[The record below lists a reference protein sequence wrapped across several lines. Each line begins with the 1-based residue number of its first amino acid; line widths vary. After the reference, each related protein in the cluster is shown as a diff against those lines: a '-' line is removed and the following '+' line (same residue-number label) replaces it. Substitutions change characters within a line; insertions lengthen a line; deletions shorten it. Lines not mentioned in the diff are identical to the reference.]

1 MPRVGLDEA
10 APEVVE
16 AVEKSGLAVSV
27 AAEIAE
33 RPAEEQKAILNA
45 LPRDDAG
52 KLTPEAKK
60 EVRRIAREVRAEDQA
75 EKKKKRDEKEAK
87 LGAKIRALPD
97 VKAGLILSDFEW
109 HFKVRSEQTGMDR
122 HAANHYVTAADAQ
135 TPEAIVERQRERM
148 SVAAD
153 DCIHLMWCPA
163 SFNAIAL
170 KVMELQGFAYVSQ
183 FVWIKP
189 GIGTGFWVRDR
200 HELLLIGVKGNRTI
214 DDRFEEQ
221 SPRLASWLR
230 STFHYPNA
238 DAQQTALDNIAR
250 TVNRPNYAKAYSD
263 GASLKFTET
272 LEQISQAPVVQDAIR
287 KAMVSAK
294 NEAAKMG
301 FTPPKTPF
309 EFDGT
314 GRLKL
319 KTNSDGSKIEPNLQ
333 FWDIVKRGLD
343 KTGTPEAK
351 DWARILREHLD
362 EVVPSYATARAGAA
376 KFFKAGDALE
386 AGENFVG
393 ASQRFGIPETRKALA
408 KMSPEERQLFQDG
421 YISRLVQTIEK
432 TGDRRNVVNQIMN
445 SPAAR
450 EEMHVAIGP
459 QRTKELEARLRVESI
474 MDRMRGAVQGNSTTV
489 RQLTEAGLAGGVT
502 GGAGYGLATGD
513 WNPKDVGLATVLG
526 SMLSG
531 GGRYAGAKLQAGI
544 DQRVAK
550 KVAEMLVSD
559 DPKVLQKGLA
569 IVAKQRSLM
578 GALRTADDALAR
590 AGGNQLSGAT
600 VPQLPSVSPSRADD
614 QPDRPR
620 GQ

>member
-1 MPRVGLDEA
+1 M
-10 APEVVE
+10 
-16 AVEKSGLAVSV
+16 
-27 AAEIAE
+27 
-33 RPAEEQKAILNA
+33 
-45 LPRDDAG
+45 
-52 KLTPEAKK
+52 
-60 EVRRIAREVRAEDQA
+60 
-75 EKKKKRDEKEAK
+75 
-87 LGAKIRALPD
+87 
-97 VKAGLILSDFEW
+97 
-109 HFKVRSEQTGMDR
+109 
-122 HAANHYVTAADAQ
+122 
-135 TPEAIVERQRERM
+135 
-148 SVAAD
+148 
-153 DCIHLMWCPA
+153 
-163 SFNAIAL
+163 
-170 KVMELQGFAYVSQ
+170 
-183 FVWIKP
+183 
-189 GIGTGFWVRDR
+189 
-200 HELLLIGVKGNRTI
+200 
-214 DDRFEEQ
+214 
-221 SPRLASWLR
+221 
-230 STFHYPNA
+230 
-238 DAQQTALDNIAR
+238 
-250 TVNRPNYAKAYSD
+250 
-263 GASLKFTET
+263 
-272 LEQISQAPVVQDAIR
+272 QDAIR

-474 MDRMRGAVQGNSTTV
+474 MDRMRGAVGH
-489 RQLTEAGLAGGVT
+489 G
-502 GGAGYGLATGD
+502 
-513 WNPKDVGLATVLG
+513 
-526 SMLSG
+526 
-531 GGRYAGAKLQAGI
+531 
-544 DQRVAK
+544 
-550 KVAEMLVSD
+550 D
-559 DPKVLQKGLA
+559 DPGDGVCE
-569 IVAKQRSLM
+569 RPE
-578 GALRTADDALAR
+578 RRRR
-590 AGGNQLSGAT
+590 ATRLK
-600 VPQLPSVSPSRADD
+600 
-614 QPDRPR
+614 
-620 GQ
+620 